1 MKMVKKA
8 LVFFCVFNTLL
19 LNAQTGGEHV
29 FPFLDIAFN
38 ARSGALGRS
47 FLTAMDDDVNM
58 GVNNPA
64 MFNSEMHHTIGFNQ
78 ALLAGGIHH
87 GMIAYARDIEGVG
100 TGAAHL
106 RYVSYGQMDRMD
118 VQGNK
123 IGTFSAGDFVL
134 GAGVG
139 HEISPM
145 LRIGANANVI
155 WSQLESFSS
164 LGVSVDFAG
173 VYHNEEARTTVT
185 TVVRNVG
192 AQLTTYTDNERTPLA
207 VNPML
212 AVAHK
217 LAHAPFRFSIVAHSL
232 NRWDLSYTDPNAQ
245 PTIDPLTNEEVPV
258 PQAGFGEKLGRHF
271 IYQVE
276 ILAGE
281 LLRIRGAF
289 DYQRRREFVV
299 QNRPAMAGFSFG
311 LGMNFQRFSVDYGL
325 VVFSSAGF
333 NNLFTLRTN
342 FDKWKK

>member
-1 MKMVKKA
+1 MIKKLFFFIVLFVA
-8 LVFFCVFNTLL
+8 LKATS
-19 LNAQTGGEHV
+19 QTGGEHV
-29 FPFLDIAFN
+29 FPFLDIAYN
-38 ARSGALGRS
+38 ARTGALGRS
-47 FLTAMDDDVNM
+47 FITALDKDVNM

-64 MFNSEMHHTIGFNQ
+64 LFNSEMHHTISFNQ
-78 ALLAGGIHH
+78 ALLAGGINH
-87 GMIAYARDIEGVG
+87 GMIAYARNIKDIG
-100 TGAAHL
+100 TGALHL

-134 GAGVG
+134 GAGLG
-139 HEISPM
+139 HEISPV
-145 LRIGANANVI
+145 LRIGANANLI

-164 LGVSVDFAG
+164 LGVSVDFSG
-173 VYHNEEARTTVT
+173 VYHDEKNRTTVAA
-185 TVVRNVG
+185 VVRNVG
-192 AQLTTYTDNERTPLA
+192 AQLTTYTDTDRTPLNA
-207 VNPML
+207 NPML

-217 LAHAPFRFSIVAHSL
+217 LAHAPFRFSVVAHSL
-232 NRWDLSYTDPNAQ
+232 NRWDLTYTDPNAT
-245 PTIDPLTNEEVPV
+245 PTIDPLTNEEIPVPV
-258 PQAGFGEKLGRHF
+258 AGFGEKLGRHF

-276 ILAGE
+276 VLAGE
-281 LLRIRGAF
+281 TLRIRGAF

-333 NNLFTLRTN
+333 NNLISLTTN

>member
-1 MKMVKKA
+1 MVKKVVA
-8 LVFFCVFNTLL
+8 FFFLVLSLFGYG
-19 LNAQTGGEHV
+19 QTGGENI
-29 FPFLDIAFN
+29 FPFLDIAYN

-47 FLTAMDDDVNM
+47 FITALDKDVNM

-64 MFNSEMHHTIGFNQ
+64 LFNPEMHNTIGFNQ

-87 GMIAYARDIEGVG
+87 GMIAYARNFKGIG

-118 VQGNK
+118 VAGNK

-134 GAGVG
+134 GAGLG
-139 HEISPM
+139 HEISPV

-173 VYHNEEARTTVT
+173 VYHDEDKRTTVAA
-185 TVVRNVG
+185 VVRNVG
-192 AQLTTYTDNERTPLA
+192 AQLITYTDHERTPLNA
-207 VNPML
+207 NPMI

-217 LAHAPFRFSIVAHSL
+217 LAHAPFRFSVVAHSL
-232 NRWDLSYTDPNAQ
+232 NRWDLSYNDPNAI
-245 PTIDPLTNEEVPV
+245 PTVDPLTNEEIPV
-258 PQAGFGEKLGRHF
+258 PQASFGEKLGRHF

-276 ILAGE
+276 VLAGD
-281 LLRIRGAF
+281 LLRIRGSF

-333 NNLFTLRTN
+333 NNLISLTTN